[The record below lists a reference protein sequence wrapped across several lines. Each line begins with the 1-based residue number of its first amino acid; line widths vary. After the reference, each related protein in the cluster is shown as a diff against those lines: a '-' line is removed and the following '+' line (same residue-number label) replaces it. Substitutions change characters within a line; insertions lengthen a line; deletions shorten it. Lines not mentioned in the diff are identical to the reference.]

1 MPGLTQEPLKTRVKT
16 QQKAFFHFL
25 LFPSSSL
32 CLLCLWLVCGN
43 SN

>member
-32 CLLCLWLVCGN
+32 CLWLVCGN